1 MCRSHKLNVNQ
12 VWVIQK
18 LLDNSYQ
25 SVNNNVCYL
34 FTITASIKV
43 CAALS
48 FAIKSVHIELERLPI
63 FFFLSAISQNCALC
77 SEIRLKTW

>member
-12 VWVIQK
+12 VGVIHQ

-25 SVNNNVCYL
+25 SVNNNVRYL

-48 FAIKSVHIELERLPI
+48 FAIKSVQIE
-63 FFFLSAISQNCALC
+63 F
-77 SEIRLKTW
+77 